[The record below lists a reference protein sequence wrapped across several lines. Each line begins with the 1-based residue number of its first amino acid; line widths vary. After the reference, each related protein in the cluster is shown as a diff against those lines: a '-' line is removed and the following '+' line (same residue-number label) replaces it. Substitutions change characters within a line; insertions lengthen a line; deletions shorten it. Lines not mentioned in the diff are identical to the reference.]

1 MMHRFEQ
8 GNAYYYING
17 NLELKIF
24 EEILKGILF
33 RKCLI
38 WNPLVRILNVTINE
52 VQYEGG
58 ETYAQEKNCN
68 GVDESSACRRNL

>member
-1 MMHRFEQ
+1 M
-8 GNAYYYING
+8 
-17 NLELKIF
+17 
-24 EEILKGILF
+24 ILLPSF
-33 RKCLI
+33 V
-38 WNPLVRILNVTINE
+38 LVYATVNE